1 MIKGTIVFLKANEE
15 SKSAGTFPYLVLE
28 NGEKVK
34 IRLVNANP
42 FENNEL
48 ALYENKQVQ
57 AEGEYNEFK
66 TFMATS
72 IECIDGEKIESK
84 GDATSNV
91 PDMDIPLEI
100 NLESAV
106 LGEESKEKEQSEE
119 EEKEDD
125 FEKTLIE
132 IKKAKDE
139 QKQAEQ
145 EIKEDKK
152 KLSIL
157 ERFKLL
163 FHKKH

>member
-57 AEGEYNEFK
+57 VEGDYNEFK

-72 IECIDGEKIESK
+72 IECVDGEKIEVK
-84 GDATSNV
+84 DGAINAV
-91 PDMDIPLEI
+91 PDMDIPIEI
-100 NLESAV
+100 DLASIPLNEDLNKNKESV
-106 LGEESKEKEQSEE
+106 EE
-119 EEKEDD
+119 ENPLI
-125 FEKTLIE
+125 KTLSD
-132 IKKAKDE
+132 IKKSEDE
-139 QKQAEQ
+139 QKQAQEQ
-145 EIKEDKK
+145 KKEEKK
-152 KLSIL
+152 KLSLL

-163 FHKKH
+163 FTHKKH